1 MRSSEWATQRVR
13 GEVQNLKKHAAA
25 KMTLHSI
32 LIQKLLSTKA
42 HVGRQVVTHH
52 FKLYTYGF
60 RNRMAII
67 DSDKTLIC
75 MRNALNFIGSLVRQ
89 KGRFMFVNTNWLFD
103 EIIEEMT
110 KKIGCYSP
118 SATTLWKMSGI
129 LTNSG
134 SPKKFRSRHKKL
146 CFGPTQPPDC
156 LVVIDTERKSSV
168 IMEAD
173 RLQIPIVALV
183 DSSMPLEI
191 YKRIAYPIPA
201 NDSVQFIYLFCNLI
215 TKTFLYEQK
224 RLASTKAVAVEEE
237 LPKAHPREGL
247 DHVDEQ
253 MKIDD
258 VLKKEVPL
266 VPYESL
272 APLPDDIAETRN
284 LLDKLVVLKFN
295 GVLGTAMGFKGPK
308 SALKVFGDSTP
319 LDLFVEQI
327 ECLNAKY
334 GCNVP
339 LILLDSAETHDE
351 TLKAVG
357 QYKKSRIDVHSL
369 IQGQKLQLDPSQK
382 PKERYD
388 LYTFDHGPQ
397 LLSLLTGGTL
407 DVLLSKGKEFALV
420 VGSDNVAAVI
430 DPQILNHLIQN
441 KTEFCMEVTPTAALE
456 LSSSTYS
463 TSESCQLAD
472 IALNSSHSPMD
483 KFKFSDTRILWLNL
497 TAIKRLVDTN
507 TLKIGNS
514 SFSEV
519 GTGDQMLLHKTV
531 VGSMIKFFDRAVGI
545 NVPYSR
551 SLQLSSTSDLLLLQ
565 SDLYTSNKGLV
576 VRNAARA
583 SPVNPSIDLGP
594 EFEKIND
601 FQSRFK
607 SIPSI
612 VELDSLTV
620 RGDVW
625 FGLGVTLKG
634 KVSINAKPGVKLEI
648 PDGAV
653 LENQEINDPT
663 DIKS

>member
-1 MRSSEWATQRVR
+1 
-13 GEVQNLKKHAAA
+13 
-25 KMTLHSI
+25 
-32 LIQKLLSTKA
+32 
-42 HVGRQVVTHH
+42 
-52 FKLYTYGF
+52 
-60 RNRMAII
+60 
-67 DSDKTLIC
+67 
-75 MRNALNFIGSLVRQ
+75 
-89 KGRFMFVNTNWLFD
+89 MFVNTNWLFD

-118 SATTLWKMSGI
+118 SATALWRMSGI

-134 SPKKFRSRHKKL
+134 SPKKFRSRHKRL

-168 IMEAD
+168 IMEGD

-191 YKRIAYPIPA
+191 YKKIAYPIPA

-224 RLASTKAVAVEEE
+224 RLASTSAAAVKEE
-237 LPKAHPREGL
+237 LPKSKPREDL
-247 DHVDEQ
+247 DHVEEQ
-253 MKIDD
+253 TKGDD
-258 VLKKEVPL
+258 ILKKEVLL
-266 VPYESL
+266 VPYQSL
-272 APLPDDIAETRN
+272 APVPDDIAETKN

-295 GVLGTAMGFKGPK
+295 GVLGTAVGSVCPK
-308 SALKVFGDSTP
+308 SGLKVCGDSTP

-327 ECLNAKY
+327 ESLNAKY

-357 QYKKSRIDVHSL
+357 QYKKSRVDVHSL
-369 IQGQKLQLDPSQK
+369 IQGQKLPLDSSQK
-382 PKERYD
+382 SREDDD
-388 LYTFDHGPQ
+388 LYNPDHGSV

-407 DVLLSKGKEFALV
+407 DVLLSKGKEFSLV
-420 VGSDNVAAVI
+420 IGSDNVAAVI

-441 KTEFCMEVTPTAALE
+441 KIEFCMEVT
-456 LSSSTYS
+456 S
-463 TSESCQLAD
+463 TSCSTHSTPQKCELAD
-472 IALNSSHSPMD
+472 IALDPSQSPTD
-483 KFKFSDTRILWLNL
+483 KFKYNDTRNLWVNL

-507 TLKIGNS
+507 TLKFGSS
-514 SFSEV
+514 SFSKERSS
-519 GTGDQMLLHKTV
+519 DQILSQRTA
-531 VGSMIKFFDRAVGI
+531 VGSMIKFFDQAVGI
-545 NVPYSR
+545 NVPHSR
-551 SLQLSSTSDLLLLQ
+551 SLQLSTTSDLLLLQ
-565 SDLYTSNKGLV
+565 SDLYASDKGLV

-583 SPVNPSIDLGP
+583 NPVNPSIDLGS
-594 EFEKIND
+594 EFEKIKD

-612 VELDSLTV
+612 VELDSLSV

-625 FGLGVTLKG
+625 FGADVTLKG
-634 KVSINAKPGVKLEI
+634 NVTIVAKPGMKLEI
-648 PDGAV
+648 PAGTV

-663 DIKS
+663 DIK

>member
-1 MRSSEWATQRVR
+1 MGSKKKSSPSKE
-13 GEVQNLKKHAAA
+13 NHSPA

-32 LIQKLLSTKA
+32 VIQKLLSTKA
-42 HVGRQVVTHH
+42 HVGRQAATHH

-118 SATTLWKMSGI
+118 SATALWRMSGI
-129 LTNSG
+129 LTNSA
-134 SPKKFRSRHKKL
+134 SPKKFKSRHKRL

-156 LVVIDTERKSSV
+156 LVVIDTERKSSL

-224 RLASTKAVAVEEE
+224 RLASTSAGAVKEDLPKSQPRENLDQVEEQA
-237 LPKAHPREGL
+237 KS
-247 DHVDEQ
+247 
-253 MKIDD
+253 IDF
-258 VLKKEVPL
+258 LKKEVLL

-272 APLPDDIAETRN
+272 ATVPDDIAKTKN

-295 GVLGTAMGFKGPK
+295 GALGTAMGFNGPK
-308 SALKVFGDSTP
+308 SALKVCGDSTP
-319 LDLFVEQI
+319 IDLFLEQI
-327 ECLNAKY
+327 ESLNAKY

-339 LILLDSAETHDE
+339 LMLLDSFETHDE

-357 QYKKSRIDVHSL
+357 KHKKSKVDVHSL
-369 IQGQKLQLDPSQK
+369 IQGQKLPLDSSQK
-382 PKERYD
+382 PREDDD
-388 LYTFDHGPQ
+388 LYNSDHGSV

-441 KTEFCMEVTPTAALE
+441 KIEFCMEVTPTAAFDM
-456 LSSSTYS
+456 STSTYS
-463 TSESCQLAD
+463 TPQKCQFAD
-472 IALNSSHSPMD
+472 IALNSSQSPMD
-483 KFKFSDTRILWLNL
+483 KFKFSDIRNLWVNL
-497 TAIKRLVDTN
+497 TATKRLVDTN

-514 SFSEV
+514 SFSED
-519 GTGDQMLLHKTV
+519 GNSDQMLRQNTA
-531 VGSMIKFFDRAVGI
+531 VGSMIKFFDQPIGI
-545 NVPYSR
+545 IVPRSR

-565 SDLYTSNKGLV
+565 SDLYTSNEGLI

-583 SPVNPSIDLGP
+583 NPLDPSIDLGS

-607 SIPSI
+607 AIPSI

-625 FGLGVTLKG
+625 FGEGVTIKG
-634 KVSINAKPGVKLEI
+634 KVNIVAKPGMKLEI

-653 LENQEINDPT
+653 LENQEINDPA
-663 DIKS
+663 DLK